1 MLEPD
6 YMRGVLTEKEV
17 QDIEK
22 KLEKIDG
29 KDLKKKAK
37 KSS

>member
-22 KLEKIDG
+22 KLEKIEG
-29 KDLKKKAK
+29 KDFKKEGK